1 MIIVIDNSVR
11 IDNTKNIIATM
22 RGLGISDFKV
32 VKTHS
37 QMCKVRGVSGVILSG
52 SEMMVTDA
60 DMKTYNDRFMLNMT
74 ALVRFDVPVLAIC
87 FGCQLINHV
96 FGGRLR
102 KLDTRLERNAPISL
116 DGHRA
121 PVKFNCGY
129 IIESVGAEME
139 TLATVKYKREDF
151 PCFIRHRERPVYG
164 TLFHPESSPET
175 HRIIKTFYDMCKAG
189 TQNFTLRHGTA

>member
-1 MIIVIDNSVR
+1 MIIVIDNSLR
-11 IDNTKNIIATM
+11 IDNAIHIATTL
-22 RGLGISDFKV
+22 RALGISDFKV

-37 QMCKVRGVSGVILSG
+37 QLCKVRGATGVILSG

-60 DMKTYNDRFMLNMT
+60 DMKTYSDKFMLNMT
-74 ALVRFDVPVLAIC
+74 ALTRFDVPVLAIC

-102 KLDTRLERNAPISL
+102 KLDTRLERNAPIML

-121 PVKFNCGY
+121 SVKFNCGY
-129 IIESVGAEME
+129 LIQSLGPDMES
-139 TLATVKYKREDF
+139 LATMKHKKEDF

-175 HRIIKTFYDMCKAG
+175 HKMIKTFYDICKTG
-189 TQNFTLRHGTA
+189 THSFTLRHANT